1 MANKSSRELRDI
13 ILVDDTIIGE
23 LLQETTTSEQNIDL
37 ATDLTEMLEIPE
49 LTIG

>member
-1 MANKSSRELRDI
+1 MANKGSRELRDV

-37 ATDLTEMLEIPE
+37 ATDLNEMLEIP
-49 LTIG
+49 